1 LFHTLLPE
9 NGGRNVEKRDP
20 EGNAKAALNAS
31 LSNLCAC
38 RRGPIE
44 GICAAGICLL
54 RRGPAFSDIAMAK
67 GQMRSNKEKKKEK
80 SDGKPKAVSAY
91 KQQFGK
97 PSAQPVAP
105 PKKG

>member
-1 LFHTLLPE
+1 LPE
-9 NGGRNVEKRDP
+9 NGGRNVEKREPD
-20 EGNAKAALNAS
+20 GNAKAAGPPP

-38 RRGPIE
+38 RSRPIV
-44 GICAAGICLL
+44 GICGAGIDL
-54 RRGPAFSDIAMAK
+54 RFRVAAFREISMAK
-67 GQMRSNKEKKKEK
+67 GQMRSNKEMKKEK

-97 PSAQPVAP
+97 QSSQPVAP